1 MCNWIRER
9 SHVGFAPQRFM
20 QRLRIACVLAR
31 IRPSFFSNCFSFFAW
46 RRPTSRA
53 TTPFNEPFPEHLT
66 RTPTA
71 PAGCASMHPPRPID
85 KGPAQPF
92 AGAFLFLECAHMSAQ
107 RKARD
112 DEKRLG
118 RFYFSVPNAA
128 PRNPVVAAMAR
139 RESSQGAGRHLR
151 THRAER
157 RAQKVALQKAARGLG
172 RED

>member
-1 MCNWIRER
+1 MRARQNPPFVFQQQFSIR
-9 SHVGFAPQRFM
+9 
-20 QRLRIACVLAR
+20 
-31 IRPSFFSNCFSFFAW
+31 AW

-53 TTPFNEPFPEHLT
+53 TTPFNEPFSEHLT

-71 PAGCASMHPPRPID
+71 PAGCASTHPPRPID

-92 AGAFLFLECAHMSAQ
+92 AGAFLFLECVHMSAQ

-112 DEKRLG
+112 DRKRLG

-128 PRNPVVAAMAR
+128 PRNPVVAAMAH

-157 RAQKVALQKAARGLG
+157 RAQKVALQKAARSLG

>member
-1 MCNWIRER
+1 MRHIRACGTCASGACSPE
-9 SHVGFAPQRFM
+9 SALRFSATVFHP
-20 QRLRIACVLAR
+20 RL
-31 IRPSFFSNCFSFFAW
+31 
-46 RRPTSRA
+46 A
-53 TTPFNEPFPEHLT
+53 TTNLPGGNTFNEPFPEHLT

-71 PAGCASMHPPRPID
+71 PAGCASTHPPRPID

-112 DEKRLG
+112 DDKRLG

-128 PRNPVVAAMAR
+128 PRNPVVAAIAR
-139 RESSQGAGRHLR
+139 GESNQKAGRHLR

-157 RAQKVALQKAARGLG
+157 RAQKVALQKTARSLG
-172 RED
+172 REG

>member
-1 MCNWIRER
+1 LRHIGAC
-9 SHVGFAPQRFM
+9 STCAPH
-20 QRLRIACVLAR
+20 ACSPESALPFSATVFYS
-31 IRPSFFSNCFSFFAW
+31 RP
-46 RRPTSRA
+46 A
-53 TTPFNEPFPEHLT
+53 TTNLPGGNPLNEPFPEHLI

-71 PAGCASMHPPRPID
+71 PAGRASMHPPRPID

-118 RFYFSVPNAA
+118 RFYFSVPGAA
-128 PRNPVVAAMAR
+128 PRNPVLAAIAR
-139 RESSQGAGRHLR
+139 GEANQKAGRHLR

-157 RAQKVALQKAARGLG
+157 RAQKVALQKAARSLG
-172 RED
+172 REE

>member
-1 MCNWIRER
+1 
-9 SHVGFAPQRFM
+9 VGFAPQP
-20 QRLRIACVLAR
+20 QVPRLHTARVLAR
-31 IRPSFFSNCFSFFAW
+31 IRPSFFSNSFSSAPGDDQPPG
-46 RRPTSRA
+46 RHNT
-53 TTPFNEPFPEHLT
+53 FNEPFPEHLT

-71 PAGCASMHPPRPID
+71 PAACASTHPPRPID

-112 DEKRLG
+112 DDKRLG

-128 PRNPVVAAMAR
+128 PRNPVVAAIAR
-139 RESSQGAGRHLR
+139 GESNQKAGRHLR

-157 RAQKVALQKAARGLG
+157 RAQKVALQKAARSLG
-172 RED
+172 REG